1 MNRSIRARSSVKPDR
16 RKLSDVARHVVLP
29 KDIVTTGWPKV
40 EAQARLCGIE
50 YDGWQRQLGRCI
62 LGKTADGVY
71 AAGIGG
77 VAVSICRQV
86 GKTFLIGTMIVMLCI
101 LSDYPLKVLWTAH
114 RTRTSDERFKF
125 MCALVRRKAISR
137 FVDGEPR
144 RANGQQEIVF
154 VNGSRIMFGA
164 RENGFGRGFDSV
176 DIEVFD
182 EAQILTERALDDM
195 IPATNAAR
203 NPLIVY
209 MGTPPKPSDPSEV
222 FSMRRDEALKGG
234 STDMLYVE
242 FSADKDADSD
252 DRRQWAVAN
261 PSYPHRTGEAAILRM
276 KKNLGD
282 DSFRREGL
290 GIWDETTVSSA
301 INPQLWANG
310 TVEARADGGVTSFGI
325 DMSPDRSGTGHR
337 RVHEIP
343 GRHRAHRTGGIPGHE
358 KAWHRM
364 GRRLD
369 FATLAEDHRRGHR
382 RAEPGDG
389 AAARTEVTRREGD
402 GEHHQRHGSGMRPRI
417 GHADCRRVEAPA
429 RRSPTPIGHGG
440 GERDHEADRQKRR
453 FRLEQGRI
461 RHRHLAVGRLHDGIA
476 GSVDHTPQPEQTAA
490 RHALEGKDEHYD
502 GRGHLERGGQ
512 TPVGREQ
519 PGRGRHRRRGRRG
532 YADDPRIVQG
542 IAGPLPLQSDPA
554 AYAPAVS
561 ARSVSV
567 TVRNGDTMSG
577 IAKRTGLWPLSSC
590 SAPSGNIN
598 LIYPGN
604 IVTY

>member
-50 YDGWQRQLGRCI
+50 YDDWQRQLGRCI
-62 LGKTADGVY
+62 LGKTSDGVY

-77 VAVSICRQV
+77 VVVSICRQV

-114 RTRTSDERFKF
+114 RTRTSDETFKF
-125 MCALVRRKAISR
+125 MCALMCRKAISR

-154 VNGSRIMFGA
+154 VNGSCVMFGA

-203 NPLIVY
+203 NLLIVY

-222 FSMRRDEALKGG
+222 FSIRRDEALKGD

-301 INPQLWANG
+301 INPQLWTNG
-310 TVEARADGGVTSFGI
+310 TVEAR
-325 DMSPDRSGTGHR
+325 
-337 RVHEIP
+337 
-343 GRHRAHRTGGIPGHE
+343 
-358 KAWHRM
+358 
-364 GRRLD
+364 
-369 FATLAEDHRRGHR
+369 
-382 RAEPGDG
+382 
-389 AAARTEVTRREGD
+389 
-402 GEHHQRHGSGMRPRI
+402 
-417 GHADCRRVEAPA
+417 
-429 RRSPTPIGHGG
+429 
-440 GERDHEADRQKRR
+440 
-453 FRLEQGRI
+453 
-461 RHRHLAVGRLHDGIA
+461 
-476 GSVDHTPQPEQTAA
+476 
-490 RHALEGKDEHYD
+490 
-502 GRGHLERGGQ
+502 
-512 TPVGREQ
+512 
-519 PGRGRHRRRGRRG
+519 
-532 YADDPRIVQG
+532 
-542 IAGPLPLQSDPA
+542 
-554 AYAPAVS
+554 
-561 ARSVSV
+561 
-567 TVRNGDTMSG
+567 
-577 IAKRTGLWPLSSC
+577 
-590 SAPSGNIN
+590 
-598 LIYPGN
+598 
-604 IVTY
+604 

>member
-1 MNRSIRARSSVKPDR
+1 MNRSIRAKSSVRPDR

-29 KDIVTTGWPKV
+29 KDIVTIGWPKV

-62 LGKTADGVY
+62 LGKTSDGVY

-77 VAVSICRQV
+77 VVISICRQV

-114 RTRTSDERFKF
+114 RTRTSDETFKF

-209 MGTPPKPSDPSEV
+209 MGTPPKPLDPSEV
-222 FSMRRDEALKGG
+222 FSIRRDEALKGD
-234 STDMLYVE
+234 SADMLYVE
-242 FSADKDADSD
+242 FGADKDADSD

-276 KKNLGD
+276 KKNLSD

-301 INPQLWANG
+301 INPQ
-310 TVEARADGGVTSFGI
+310 
-325 DMSPDRSGTGHR
+325 P
-337 RVHEIP
+337 
-343 GRHRAHRTGGIPGHE
+343 
-358 KAWHRM
+358 
-364 GRRLD
+364 
-369 FATLAEDHRRGHR
+369 
-382 RAEPGDG
+382 
-389 AAARTEVTRREGD
+389 
-402 GEHHQRHGSGMRPRI
+402 
-417 GHADCRRVEAPA
+417 AP
-429 RRSPTPIGHGG
+429 
-440 GERDHEADRQKRR
+440 
-453 FRLEQGRI
+453 
-461 RHRHLAVGRLHDGIA
+461 
-476 GSVDHTPQPEQTAA
+476 
-490 RHALEGKDEHYD
+490 
-502 GRGHLERGGQ
+502 
-512 TPVGREQ
+512 
-519 PGRGRHRRRGRRG
+519 
-532 YADDPRIVQG
+532 
-542 IAGPLPLQSDPA
+542 
-554 AYAPAVS
+554 
-561 ARSVSV
+561 
-567 TVRNGDTMSG
+567 
-577 IAKRTGLWPLSSC
+577 
-590 SAPSGNIN
+590 
-598 LIYPGN
+598 
-604 IVTY
+604 